1 MLNYSSLM
9 QELENI
15 KNCYFIYS
23 YDYGLVFNF
32 LKKVESKIINKE
44 LREFNYIT
52 MKFDNNFNVEDFFE
66 VCNTIPMMQDKK
78 VVVLENATFL
88 KGENENKEVVSKLK
102 RYFENLPTYCVVIIY
117 YVFQEQEKN
126 KDSLS
131 SFSRFGEICKI
142 RELKGEE
149 FYKEVLLIF
158 KKYDVLIKPNLVIF
172 FCDRVINDFFHI
184 ENEILKLKS
193 FINDKEVTKE
203 DIEEVVSK
211 SLEHNVFIFIN
222 NVLDKNLKISLKLLK
237 ELISNGKE
245 LNYIFSMLTSQFL
258 KFLDVK
264 IMLVSG
270 FDSSEIAKKTKINQY
285 VLKNFVRLSNKYS
298 LNELISIIDGFLNIE
313 YKVKKYSNTDIVYE
327 IENYIVTICL
337 KN

>member
-32 LKKVESKIINKE
+32 LKKVESKIINKD

-102 RYFENLPTYCVVIIY
+102 QYFENLPTYCVVIIY

-126 KDSLS
+126 KDLLS
-131 SFSRFGEICKI
+131 SFSKFGQVGKI
-142 RELKGEE
+142 QELKGEE
-149 FYKEVLLIF
+149 FYKEVLSIF
-158 KKYDVLIKPNLVIF
+158 KKHDVLIKTSLVRF
-172 FCDRVINDFFHI
+172 FCDRVVNDFFHI

-211 SLEHNVFIFIN
+211 SFEHNVFIFIN
-222 NVLDKNLKISLKLLK
+222 NVLDKNLKISLKVLK

-298 LNELISIIDGFLNIE
+298 LNELINIIDGFLNIE
-313 YKVKKYSNTDIVYE
+313 YKVKKISNSDIVYE

>member
-1 MLNYSSLM
+1 M
-9 QELENI
+9 
-15 KNCYFIYS
+15 
-23 YDYGLVFNF
+23 
-32 LKKVESKIINKE
+32 
-44 LREFNYIT
+44 
-52 MKFDNNFNVEDFFE
+52 
-66 VCNTIPMMQDKK
+66 
-78 VVVLENATFL
+78 
-88 KGENENKEVVSKLK
+88 
-102 RYFENLPTYCVVIIY
+102 
-117 YVFQEQEKN
+117 
-126 KDSLS
+126 
-131 SFSRFGEICKI
+131 
-142 RELKGEE
+142 
-149 FYKEVLLIF
+149 
-158 KKYDVLIKPNLVIF
+158 
-172 FCDRVINDFFHI
+172 
-184 ENEILKLKS
+184 KLKS

-211 SLEHNVFIFIN
+211 SFEHNVFIFIN
-222 NVLDKNLKISLKLLK
+222 NVLDKNLKISLKVLK

-298 LNELISIIDGFLNIE
+298 LNELINIIDGFLNIE
-313 YKVKKYSNTDIVYE
+313 YKVKKNSNSDIVYE